1 MKSEDFLGYL
11 YVTGQLE
18 FLGKESDS
26 ENIVKCVNCD
36 TELLVY
42 EGDTMYC
49 PRCNSLT
56 EYITRKKPNNKKL
69 SLEQKKNLINI
80 I

>member
-18 FLGKESDS
+18 FLGKEKDD

-42 EGDTMYC
+42 EEILC
-49 PRCNSLT
+49 IVLVVK
-56 EYITRKKPNNKKL
+56 I
-69 SLEQKKNLINI
+69 
-80 I
+80 

>member
-1 MKSEDFLGYL
+1 MISDDFLGYL

-18 FLGKESDS
+18 FLGKEKDS

-49 PRCNSLT
+49 PSCNSLT
-56 EYITRKKPNNKKL
+56 EYVTRKKVDNKKL
-69 SLEQKKNLINI
+69 TLDQKKSLRNRL
-80 I
+80 